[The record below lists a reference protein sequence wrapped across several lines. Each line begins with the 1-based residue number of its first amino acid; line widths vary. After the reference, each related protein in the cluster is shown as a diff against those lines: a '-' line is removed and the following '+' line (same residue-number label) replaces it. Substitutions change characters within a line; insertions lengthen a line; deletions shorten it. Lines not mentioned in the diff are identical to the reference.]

1 MPAWNRLKQAA
12 MTSAVFLILDRV
24 VVPITSETAK
34 QSIESPIPIRMLV
47 RRSMDYGLD
56 WGGHS
61 HKDAGFQDPASSR
74 GIPSLSREL

>member
-1 MPAWNRLKQAA
+1 

-56 WGGHS
+56 LGR
-61 HKDAGFQDPASSR
+61 AFP
-74 GIPSLSREL
+74 